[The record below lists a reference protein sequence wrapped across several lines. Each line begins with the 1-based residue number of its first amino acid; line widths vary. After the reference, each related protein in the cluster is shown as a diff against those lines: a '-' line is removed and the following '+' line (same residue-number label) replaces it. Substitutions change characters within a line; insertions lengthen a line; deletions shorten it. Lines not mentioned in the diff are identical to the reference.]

1 LDEVQIRRYIR
12 EQEKLQRDRD
22 QDQGE
27 LNLD

>member
-1 LDEVQIRRYIR
+1 VGLDEAEIRRYIR
-12 EQEKLQRDRD
+12 EQEKRDRD